1 MSPTSTEAALLSAAK
16 GGDRAALGRLL
27 LLHSDQLSRQLAAK
41 MPPSLQRVT
50 SADDILQQTFALAF
64 RGVETFEPRGSGS
77 FYAWLRTIAEHQL
90 QNAIKSASRQ
100 KRGGKLQQVEVI
112 RSDSGSMRD
121 LLELVDAGDGTPS
134 LALRKEEAI
143 SALNVALAEL
153 PDDYREVIRLRFFLG
168 LSLEETAQA
177 MSRTPAAIRSLTDRA
192 KTQLRGAMGRLSRY
206 LSAD

>member
-41 MPPSLQRVT
+41 MPPSLQRLT

-64 RGVETFEPRGSGS
+64 RDIETFEPRGSGS
-77 FYAWLRTIAEHQL
+77 FYAWLRTIADHQL

-100 KRGGKLQQVEVI
+100 KRGGTMQQVEVI
-112 RSDSGSMRD
+112 RSDSGSLRN

-143 SALNVALAEL
+143 TALNVALAEL

-168 LSLEETAQA
+168 FSLEETAQA
-177 MSRTPAAIRSLTDRA
+177 MSRTPSAIRALTDRA
-192 KTQLRGAMGRLSRY
+192 KRQLRAAMGRLSQY